1 MATIDLTKAS
11 DSEGFVIYFGGQ
23 PNEVDSY
30 TFANALVAVA
40 DAFREI
46 NSQVNS
52 GTALE
57 VRLEALAAG
66 SFKAQLK
73 GLRKSLPSLLTGFG
87 KNVVLPIFLSFL
99 WDEWKGDDKI
109 TINTDEV
116 IIERGQDRII
126 VPRAAYDAAKALPN
140 KPAVRAHI
148 AKAMTVVS
156 ADENVESFG
165 IYRDLQSDSQPLI
178 LIPRADFDR
187 VREIEL
193 ADDPLRRHNDERATI
208 NVIKA
213 VFQASNRKWEFV
225 WNGVKISAPIEDAVF
240 LADLLQRRYLMGNGD
255 ALDVDLRI
263 SQRWDSTSSVWLNDG
278 YAVMKVYSHVPA
290 SPPLQ
295 IGMFDEN
302 L

>member
-1 MATIDLTKAS
+1 
-11 DSEGFVIYFGGQ
+11 
-23 PNEVDSY
+23 
-30 TFANALVAVA
+30 
-40 DAFREI
+40 
-46 NSQVNS
+46 
-52 GTALE
+52 
-57 VRLEALAAG
+57 
-66 SFKAQLK
+66 
-73 GLRKSLPSLLTGFG
+73 
-87 KNVVLPIFLSFL
+87 
-99 WDEWKGDDKI
+99 
-109 TINTDEV
+109 
-116 IIERGQDRII
+116 
-126 VPRAAYDAAKALPN
+126 
-140 KPAVRAHI
+140 
-148 AKAMTVVS
+148 MTVVS